1 MQITHGLTNRNIYA
15 IQKLKE
21 IQMITLA
28 GYGFVGQAHHRALKD
43 TFEVTVYDPAL
54 GYNDFGSPQGVIV
67 CVSTPAHANGAC
79 NVNHVAEVLELTST
93 DIPVLIRSTVSVEG
107 WRALRELYPDHK
119 LAFAPEF
126 LRAAHAVEDFANTR
140 HIYIGGAD
148 IGFWHAV
155 FRVAFD
161 DPTFTTEVVDAE
173 SLILAKYFRNSYL
186 ATRVAFFNQVY
197 DLCAATGTD
206 YNTVRHVVAADP
218 RIGPSHTEVTAERGF
233 GGHCFPKDIAAI
245 LHTADLHDV
254 DLSLIK
260 QAVEYNKSVRKMS

>member
-1 MQITHGLTNRNIYA
+1 MHDLTNGNKYV
-15 IQKLKE
+15 IQKQKD
-21 IQMITLA
+21 ITMITIA
-28 GYGFVGQAHHRALKD
+28 GYGFVGQAHQAALKD
-43 TFEVTVYDPAL
+43 RFEVTIYDPAL
-54 GYNDFGSPQGVIV
+54 GYRDFGSPQGVVV

-79 NVNHVAEVLELTST
+79 NVNHVAEVLELTAT
-93 DIPVLIRSTVSVEG
+93 DVPVLIRSTISIEG
-107 WRALRELYPDHK
+107 WRALRELYPNHK